1 MGWMAGCDV
10 VGGWG
15 DGCTHWAKFHHVGI
29 PIDESGP
36 SGLLRE
42 TIQQIMLVSIGGNR
56 GLEYIM

>member
-1 MGWMAGCDV
+1 M
-10 VGGWG
+10 GGWG